1 MSLPRE
7 TMLKVVAEYIVTNE
21 GAEKTKKKRKKSKR
35 ARIDQ
40 IMKEREQRGY

>member
-7 TMLKVVAEYIVTNE
+7 TLLKVVAEYIVTNE
-21 GAEKTKKKRKKSKR
+21 GAEKTKKNRKQAQR

-40 IMKEREQRGY
+40 IMSERAERGY